1 MNAATRICLLRFAS
15 NAMCTLNKLC
25 GILVTFR
32 INLQRI
38 TNMHT
43 INNTIRLLV
52 DQSIAVKLVVMT
64 QLGTNQVKFDP
75 ETPTKTI
82 NPTTELAARQ
92 RFADYVGLLL
102 MGKRVNCRTH
112 NLYCELM
119 VKSDN
124 LHS

>member
-75 ETPTKTI
+75 ETPTKTSTR
-82 NPTTELAARQ
+82 PLSW
-92 RFADYVGLLL
+92 LLVDDL
-102 MGKRVNCRTH
+102 LIMWV
-112 NLYCELM
+112 YC
-119 VKSDN
+119 
-124 LHS
+124 